1 MNININL
8 DKDFESILTGLRNQ
22 YGEEMADLNGLADAQ
37 ISYTDFIDNFIDT
50 DTVSDSSVDSS
61 SNVSRHDMPTLLGEM
76 SKPHKKILSYNK
88 IYYEIKKKFGK
99 ETADEWFTS
108 EYKGEIYLHS
118 AHSASFVSY
127 CQAYDLKDL
136 AEQGL
141 YFLKDGNFN
150 PKPAKHLVTFVDF
163 VKEFVSYASNRTAGA
178 VGLPNLIPYMYYFW
192 KKDVE
197 SGYAEG
203 QDPEKFAKQNVQR
216 LVYALNQPYTRDGL
230 QSAFTNVSFYDHE
243 YLMALFGGSVFPDGS
258 LMVDEIE
265 GIMQFQKWFLEE
277 MAAIRHENMMTFP
290 VSTISLLRQNGKFKD
305 EEFAKWAVRHNMEWS
320 DSNLFVDSSVTSL
333 SNCCRLKNNIAD
345 LGYFNSIGGTA
356 LRVGSV
362 KVSTINLARIAL
374 ESPTLDDFEKNLRRV
389 TRIDLIGLDRVRHTI
404 RRNVEKGLLN
414 NFTFKM
420 LDFKQLYNTV
430 GFIGI
435 FECLKTYGFV
445 QYDEFG
451 NASYTQEGCDLGKRI
466 FDVIRD
472 EITKFRKEVNADYQV
487 NIEQTPGESAASKL
501 MRKDKFFYG
510 DRVVDD
516 LPLYGN
522 QFMPL
527 GVKSTFKERVRVQA
541 LFDSYCNGGSILH
554 ANIDKPFDS
563 FDKAWE
569 MTNYIADAGV
579 TYFAF
584 NTKIQA
590 CDNNHAFYGQT
601 CPVCGKK
608 VATEYT
614 RIVGFYTPVNTWSKE
629 RKEEYNMRRWT
640 STTDMFGD

>member
-108 EYKGEIYLHS
+108 EYTGEIYLHS

-420 LDFKQLYNTV
+420 LDFKQLYNTI

-451 NASYTQEGCDLGKRI
+451 NASYTQEGCALGKRI

>member
-99 ETADEWFTS
+99 ETADKWFTS
-108 EYKGEIYLHS
+108 EYTGEIYLHS

>member
-99 ETADEWFTS
+99 ETADKWFTS
-108 EYKGEIYLHS
+108 EYTGEIYLHS

-472 EITKFRKEVNADYQV
+472 EIAKFRKEVNADYQV